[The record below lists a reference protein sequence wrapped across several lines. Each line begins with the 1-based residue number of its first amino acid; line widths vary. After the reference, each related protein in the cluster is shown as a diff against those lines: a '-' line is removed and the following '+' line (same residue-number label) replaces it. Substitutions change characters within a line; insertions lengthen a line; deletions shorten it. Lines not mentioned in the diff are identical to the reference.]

1 MQTIFEPTTFVL
13 GQRLKADRVKY
24 AALQPREVL
33 GALFHVLKLRD
44 FDGVPD
50 FEVFHETPYVSLF
63 KCMLPT
69 ADDTVEAEFCL
80 FLRAFFE
87 TEWSKK
93 AQFFVELSDLKDKIV
108 EYDTLRAELVDLH
121 SDDYLEQLREL
132 LRDKLT
138 TEIDH
143 DHDFTRESDDSGDE
157 VASDDDG
164 ETLDERLATAK
175 RPRKYLYELGLSR
188 DTKLQKIDLAG
199 VELRPA
205 CGLQS
210 SARKC
215 AVEKA
220 APAVAELLL
229 DVCCRGVFRAPQP
242 TAATFSSGATLL
254 TVGGTVQFSAVD
266 FALGDDAGAESVV
279 SAKLLESD
287 LGDAYLLR
295 QQKAHDLRE
304 LGAEIVGFLQRVFTV
319 KLKIGDHCDGYS
331 LMPKP
336 EMARALYEALSE
348 PEAEDVASESEP
360 ETESESEAE
369 SEADDASEYAPSDD
383 SGEDSDASYASESE

>member
-44 FDGVPD
+44 FDGVPN

-157 VASDDDG
+157 V
-164 ETLDERLATAK
+164 
-175 RPRKYLYELGLSR
+175 
-188 DTKLQKIDLAG
+188 
-199 VELRPA
+199 
-205 CGLQS
+205 
-210 SARKC
+210 
-215 AVEKA
+215 
-220 APAVAELLL
+220 
-229 DVCCRGVFRAPQP
+229 
-242 TAATFSSGATLL
+242 
-254 TVGGTVQFSAVD
+254 
-266 FALGDDAGAESVV
+266 
-279 SAKLLESD
+279 
-287 LGDAYLLR
+287 
-295 QQKAHDLRE
+295 
-304 LGAEIVGFLQRVFTV
+304 
-319 KLKIGDHCDGYS
+319 
-331 LMPKP
+331 
-336 EMARALYEALSE
+336 
-348 PEAEDVASESEP
+348 
-360 ETESESEAE
+360 
-369 SEADDASEYAPSDD
+369 
-383 SGEDSDASYASESE
+383 